1 MLTDGGG
8 GRGRGGNHVS
18 DGFVSTRLLQAT
30 YAHTYTHT
38 HTHTYTHKG
47 VTNKKLAVFFLK
59 ALSSFDRIF
68 GGVLA

>member
-1 MLTDGGG
+1 MVVVGGG
-8 GRGRGGNHVS
+8 EEEIMSVTVS
-18 DGFVSTRLLQAT
+18 FRCDFYKPST
-30 YAHTYTHT
+30 HTHIHTHT
-38 HTHTYTHKG
+38 HTHAYKG